1 MLPIHLWN
9 NGDDIIFQGGMACPF
24 VETDPKRF
32 FQVTLPNLGHFV
44 A

>member
-1 MLPIHLWN
+1 MLPIHFSS
-9 NGDDIIFQGGMACPF
+9 NGDDIVFQGGVACHF
-24 VETDPKRF
+24 VKTDPKLF